1 MGNTSSCTLS
11 ADELQNLS
19 STSHFSGEEVKS
31 LWIHFKGIAGQDN
44 EHISR
49 EQFQAVLMF
58 KDTAMLDRIFRVFD
72 EDEDQRISFPEY
84 LKCVSV
90 ISSKASEAEK
100 LKLSFQMYDFDGDD
114 KISVSDLTSALAAT
128 LREHDVIIERTEID
142 EIVRDTMD
150 EVCPEEAGKISL
162 QEYEVLV
169 AQRPQMLSRLSLNVS
184 GIINDARAPT
194 PAAAA

>member
-1 MGNTSSCTLS
+1 MGNTESCTLS
-11 ADELQNLS
+11 NDELQSLS
-19 STSHFSGEEVKS
+19 KSSHFSNDEVKS
-31 LWIHFKGIAGQDN
+31 LWVHFKGISGVNND
-44 EHISR
+44 HISR

-84 LKCVSV
+84 VKCVSV

-150 EVCPEEAGKISL
+150 EVCPEEAGKISMH
-162 QEYEVLV
+162 EYEVLV
-169 AQRPQMLSRLSLNVS
+169 AQRPQMLSRLSLNVTD
-184 GIINDARAPT
+184 IINDSKT
-194 PAAAA
+194 TVAA